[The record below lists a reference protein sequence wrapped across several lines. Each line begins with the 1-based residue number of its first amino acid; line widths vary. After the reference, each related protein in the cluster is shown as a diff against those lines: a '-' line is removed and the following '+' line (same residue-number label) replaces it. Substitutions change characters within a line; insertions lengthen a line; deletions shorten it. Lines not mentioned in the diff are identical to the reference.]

1 MSEKEATTESKKEMI
16 LGGEVT
22 KLQKKERSGEEGK
35 EKNLLTA
42 VHSAIVQIFKFDL
55 LEIIRK
61 LY

>member
-1 MSEKEATTESKKEMI
+1 MQAGKE
-16 LGGEVT
+16 G
-22 KLQKKERSGEEGK
+22 REEGK